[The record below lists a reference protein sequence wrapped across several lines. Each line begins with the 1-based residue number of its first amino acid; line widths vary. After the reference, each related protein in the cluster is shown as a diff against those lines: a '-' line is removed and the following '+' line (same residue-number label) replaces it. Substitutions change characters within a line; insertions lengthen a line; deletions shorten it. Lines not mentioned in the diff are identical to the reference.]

1 MPDNALVSR
10 LLLNSRVAETNE
22 TSEIIYAIEKREI
35 VDKFLATHK

>member
-22 TSEIIYAIEKREI
+22 TSEIIYATEKREI
-35 VDKFLATHK
+35 LS